1 MRTFRNRLLILI
13 IGLVLGA
20 QTVTLLASLARTET
34 LVQERASAQLAAG
47 SLVARE
53 LIGSQARQL
62 ANAVT
67 VLAADFGLREA
78 VALGDAPTIESA
90 VINHGARIGAQLMIV
105 LDVEGRPVS
114 VTGTRSAFD
123 ARAAATLIAEA
134 EDTSTDAHFLQLGDS
149 LYQVFVTPLQA
160 PDLIGW
166 VALGFVIDDRFARQ
180 IGAVVD
186 VDVTLLASDRSGVR
200 LAASTL
206 LATARDAL
214 LAAAPALLP
223 ATTPQRI
230 GDGDAAALASAARL
244 SSGGVTV
251 HVTVQKPMLAVNAPY
266 TELARTLF
274 AIVLVTALAA
284 IALAWFTGRSAVRP
298 IDRLVAGARRISRAD
313 YSTPV
318 AAGGGEELERLA
330 STFNAMQSGIAERE
344 ARILRFATH
353 DAVTGLP
360 NRRHA
365 EEWITQQLAGDDAT
379 LALLVVR
386 VTNLQELST
395 TLGATIADD
404 AMRELGHR
412 LQSLGGMSP
421 LVARIDGAHLLY
433 AERGLGAVRAE
444 VVAADA
450 LTRIGA
456 TLRLA
461 HIAVQPALSC
471 GVSLAPEHGR
481 DAAELL
487 RRAEAALEVAET
499 RPQRVAL
506 FDPATDQAQ
515 RRRLQLGAELPAA
528 LEADQ
533 LSIVF
538 QPKVAFDRRRIV
550 SAEVLTRWIHPTFGF
565 IPPPEFIEVAEQTGA
580 SGLLS
585 RWVLRRALRELAAW
599 SRDGFD
605 IDIAV
610 NLSAPDIID
619 PTLPD
624 YILGELARHGIAA
637 SRLVLEITES
647 AFMREAATASR
658 HMEHLRVAGVR
669 FSIDDFGTGYSSL
682 SQLQKL
688 PVDELKIDRS
698 FIVAADS
705 DADNRAVVRTIIELA
720 HSLGLKVVAEGV
732 ETEAHWRWL
741 AGFGCDLAQGYLI
754 SKPVPA
760 PAFAQ
765 LCHETRARL
774 GDDPTATQ
782 FVREFTARSIPK

>member
-20 QTVTLLASLARTET
+20 QTVTLVASLARTES
-34 LVQERASAQLAAG
+34 LVQERASEQLSAG

-78 VALGDAPTIESA
+78 VALGDAATIESA
-90 VINHGARIGAQLMIV
+90 VSNHGARIGAQLMIV

-114 VTGTRSAFD
+114 VTGTRSALD
-123 ARAAATLIAEA
+123 SRAAAVLIAEA
-134 EDTSTDAHFLQLGDS
+134 DDASTDAHFLELGDS
-149 LYQVFVTPLQA
+149 LYQVIVTPLQA

-180 IGAVVD
+180 IGALVD
-186 VDVTLLASDRSGVR
+186 VDVTLLAADGRGAR

-206 LATARDAL
+206 QGAARDAL
-214 LAAAPALLP
+214 LAAAPALLA

-230 GDGDAAALASAARL
+230 GTDDAAALASAVRL
-244 SSGGVTV
+244 SSGGVAV
-251 HVTVQKPMLAVNAPY
+251 HVALQKPMLAVNAPY

-274 AIVLVTALAA
+274 AIVLVTALAS
-284 IALAWFTGRSAVRP
+284 IALAWFMGRSAVRP
-298 IDRLVAGARRISRAD
+298 VDRLVEGARRISRAD

-318 AAGGGEELERLA
+318 VAGGGEELERLA

-344 ARILRFATH
+344 ARIVRFATH

-365 EEWITQQLAGDDAT
+365 EEWITQQLVGDDAM

-386 VTNLQELST
+386 VTNLPELST
-395 TLGATIADD
+395 TLGAPIADD
-404 AMRELGHR
+404 AIRELGHR
-412 LQSLGGMSP
+412 LQLLGGSKP

-433 AERGLGAVRAE
+433 AERGLGAARAE
-444 VVAADA
+444 LVAADA
-450 LTRIGA
+450 LTRVGTA
-456 TLRLA
+456 LRLA
-461 HIAVQPALSC
+461 HIAVQPALAC

-481 DAAELL
+481 DGAELL
-487 RRAEAALEVAET
+487 RRAEAALELAET
-499 RPQRVAL
+499 RPLRVAI

-515 RRRLQLGAELPAA
+515 RRRLQLGADLPAA

-550 SAEVLTRWIHPTFGF
+550 SAEVLTRWRHPTFGF
-565 IPPPEFIEVAEQTGA
+565 IAPPEFVEVAEQTGA

-585 RWVLRRALRELAAW
+585 RWVLRRALRELAGW
-599 SRDGFD
+599 SRDGFEM
-605 IDIAV
+605 DIAV
-610 NLSAPDIID
+610 NLSAADIID
-619 PTLPD
+619 PTLPE
-624 YILGELARHGIAA
+624 YILGELAQHGIAA
-637 SRLVLEITES
+637 SRLILEITES
-647 AFMREAATASR
+647 AFMRDAGAASR
-658 HMEHLRVAGVR
+658 HMEHLRVTGVR

-698 FIVAADS
+698 FIVAADQ
-705 DADNRAVVRTIIELA
+705 DPDNIPVVRTIIELG

-741 AGFGCDLAQGYLI
+741 AGVGCDIAQGYLI
-754 SKPVPA
+754 SKPVA
-760 PAFAQ
+760 AHDFAQ
-765 LCHETRARL
+765 LCADTRARL
-774 GDDPTATQ
+774 GEDPTATQ
-782 FVREFTARSIPK
+782 FVREFIARGGA